1 MYSKRRANFR
11 CGFRTWVDDMKM
23 TIQQGQSTGQY
34 DRKKIHEMSDDELGQ
49 YRVSEHSQ
57 FQDNVWFFTN
67 PTPGSRNS
75 SSTLN
80 WGMTLFD
87 VSKLTDVQHT
97 ARLRWAKILLL
108 TRLVIPSNGRKPAP
122 GSMSTI
128 QYQLNWLLSWMSG
141 AGYHHPHEMTPAV
154 ILLYLD
160 QLPGF
165 IAARFDQDE
174 IGVANADA
182 PLATLIQLW
191 NQRQALARMG
201 VESLS
206 SHPFEGRGTRTI
218 AKSIATKASGF
229 IQPLPDEV
237 AIPLLN
243 RAAWFLGTP
252 ADDVLKLLDVV
263 RDPLA
268 GTRVVINRSRGAG
281 VAVCKAGIK
290 ESARLKRARAF
301 LDAFRFGTPPGCTQP
316 WHQPLDSAYARPLER
331 QRSSMGRV
339 RELWEA
345 VRDGAAIIVQATS
358 GMRVSELLGIL
369 AGTDEASGLPRG
381 VRLELSATGLYEW
394 FVIRSQLSKTE
405 EGLPREVDWV
415 LGMRPL
421 GSSETPLAVRALQIL
436 DQLHE
441 PWRACG
447 GPARLILANRVGET
461 LPVAST
467 RLGAMKCDR
476 VNSSMKR
483 FISRWVDLSG
493 LPDESAR
500 KTEDNDL
507 VSWRES
513 KGAVFRTH
521 MLRKAWAQ
529 FALACDSRLL
539 PAIQMQ
545 FHHMSLAMTE
555 GGYIGRN
562 PLLLSEL
569 DSMSTQKTNLA
580 VFDIIVGKNKLA
592 GRMGEQLEQALEKLR
607 TEAGELPTSEKWRQ
621 AVEWAE
627 RNDLKMFF
635 TAHATC
641 CPVRT
646 SEMRCHDAS
655 NTPVWLRKAPNTAT
669 REPSVC
675 AGCACAIMDKSH
687 EPFWSERYVGCEVSV
702 RQAEAAGA
710 QSGPFR
716 EIRFRADQARGI
728 LKKFGADLDALD
740 GRVAWIMENG
750 YA

>member
-1 MYSKRRANFR
+1 
-11 CGFRTWVDDMKM
+11 MK
-23 TIQQGQSTGQY
+23 TTTKQGQEAGQSE
-34 DRKKIHEMSDDELGQ
+34 RKKIHEMTEAELNQ
-49 YRVSEHSQ
+49 HPVSEHSQ
-57 FQDNVWFFTN
+57 FQHMAWFFAN
-67 PTPGSRNS
+67 PTPGSHKS

-80 WGMTLFD
+80 WGMTLSD
-87 VSKLTDVQHT
+87 GSRLTDVRHA

-108 TRLVIPSNGRKPAP
+108 TLQVSPSLGRKPAP
-122 GSMSTI
+122 GSMGKF
-128 QYQLNWLLSWMSG
+128 QNQLNWLLSWMSDS
-141 AGYHHPHEMTPAV
+141 GYHHAHELTPAV
-154 ILLYLD
+154 VRHYLD
-160 QLPGF
+160 QLPEY
-165 IAARFDQDE
+165 IAHRTEDGE
-174 IGVANADA
+174 ISVGQAVDA
-182 PLATLIQLW
+182 LTTLVHLW

-206 SHPFEGRGTRTI
+206 SHPFQGRGASTV
-218 AKSIATKASGF
+218 AEGIATKAMGW
-229 IQPLPDEV
+229 IKPLPDEV

-243 RAAWFLGTP
+243 KAAWFLGTP
-252 ADDVLKLLDVV
+252 ADDVLRLLDVV

-268 GTRVVINRSRGAG
+268 GTKVIVKRSRGTGGAICRAG
-281 VAVCKAGIK
+281 VGNH
-290 ESARLKRARAF
+290 ARRSRSMKFLAAF
-301 LDAFRFGTPPGCTQP
+301 KFNTPNGDSQP
-316 WHQPLDSAYARPLER
+316 WHGPLDQTYEESSDIHCARV
-331 QRSSMGRV
+331 SRV

-345 VRDGAAIIVQATS
+345 VRDSAAIIVQATS

-369 AGTDEASGLPRG
+369 AGIDEDTGFPRG
-381 VRLELSATGLYEW
+381 VRLETSATGMYEW
-394 FVIRSQLSKTE
+394 FVIRSQLSKAV

-415 LGMRPL
+415 LGMRPV
-421 GSSETPLAVRALQIL
+421 GSREVPLAVRALQIL
-436 DQLHE
+436 DRLHE
-441 PWRACG
+441 PWRAC
-447 GPARLILANRVGET
+447 ARSDRLILAGRTGHT

-467 RLGAMKCDR
+467 RLGAMTGGA
-476 VNSSMKR
+476 VNGMIQR
-483 FISRWVDLSG
+483 FISRWIDLSG

-507 VSWRES
+507 VRWRES
-513 KGAVFRTH
+513 KGEILRTH

-545 FHHMSLAMTE
+545 FHHISLAMTE
-555 GGYIGRN
+555 GGYIGGN
-562 PLLLSEL
+562 PLLLDEL
-569 DSMSTQKTNLA
+569 DSMSTQRTNLA
-580 VFDIIVGKNKLA
+580 VFDIIVGKSKLA
-592 GRMGEQLEQALEKLR
+592 GRMGEQLEQALAKLR
-607 TEAGELPTSEKWRQ
+607 AAAGELPTSEKWQ
-621 AVEWAE
+621 QSVEWAE

-641 CPVRT
+641 CPTRT

-687 EPFWSERYVGCEVSV
+687 ETFWSDRYVGCEVSV

-710 QSGPFR
+710 HSGPFR

-740 GRVAWIMENG
+740 ARVTSIMENG
-750 YA
+750 HA